1 MADETAGGGITALRQ
16 GRGPAWVREGL
27 SPWTCYGIAAA
38 IAICA
43 GYFFWH
49 YEGTWENIA
58 FAVGISLALIAVL
71 TLLTRRLMFSVAAVM
86 LLCTVVSVAASI
98 KRETMNMVVHAYDLF
113 FYLSSWSTLHFL
125 ATEYPGLVAKALLAI
140 SAVLGIAVLA
150 FRYDSS
156 RTSGRPAFI
165 ALVAAS
171 VLATWGWANKGER
184 RHMQFYFENLY
195 VSSFYASWGETVSAL
210 WNGTILEAAPR
221 GSTPLAALTAPQS
234 CRPVEKPPHI
244 ILIHQ
249 ESVVQPSLFP
259 GLGYDKSVDAM
270 FKSYDGA
277 LRTMR
282 VETYGGASWLSEFS
296 ILAGVS
302 TQAFGGMRQFVQTFT
317 VNKLKDTLPQ
327 RLAQCGYRNVVV
339 YPMMRNFVSND
350 KFYNSIALNEIID
363 MGAMKAKTA
372 QERDKFYYGFAL
384 AEMDKHFKTSQQ
396 PLFTYIQTMSA
407 HWPYDFAYEKD
418 EQVAGGAP
426 GTHPEMHEYLRRVSL
441 AKRDYDGL
449 IADLKQRFPT
459 ERFLI
464 VHYGDHHPSSTRMML
479 GFKDNT
485 EVEDV
490 KLDENSLGYITYF
503 ALDGLNYQVAERDP
517 TRTMPRSEA
526 IDIPYLGAIVQ
537 AAAGLPQSDATKE
550 RLRLMQACKGRYN
563 SCADRSKILSFH
575 RRLIDAGIIVA
586 R

>member
-1 MADETAGGGITALRQ
+1 MSDETV
-16 GRGPAWVREGL
+16 GRGLSAPRGRSWLKPWLQIGL
-27 SPWTCYGIAAA
+27 SERTCRGVVAALA
-38 IAICA
+38 VVT
-43 GYFFWH
+43 GWFFWH
-49 YEGTWENIA
+49 YEGTVENIL
-58 FAVGISLALIAVL
+58 FAAGVTLALVALI
-71 TLLTRRLMFSVAAVM
+71 TLLTRRLMFAAVSM
-86 LLCTVVSVAASI
+86 AALCAVVGVAASI

-125 ATEYPGLVAKALLAI
+125 ATEYPVLVLK
-140 SAVLGIAVLA
+140 AVLA
-150 FRYDSS
+150 ATFVLAVCWYAFRADMTRVSA
-156 RTSGRPAFI
+156 RHAFI
-165 ALVAAS
+165 GFVAAS
-171 VLATWGWANKGER
+171 TIATYGWANKGER

-195 VSSFYASWGETVSAL
+195 VSSFYASWGETLSTL
-210 WNGTILEAAPR
+210 WHGTMLEAAPKSAAAPLTLP
-221 GSTPLAALTAPQS
+221 GSCQPN
-234 CRPVEKPPHI
+234 EKPPHI

-249 ESVVQPSLFP
+249 ESVVQPSLFN

-270 FKSYDGA
+270 FKSHHGET
-277 LRTMR
+277 RKMR

-327 RLAQCGYRNVVV
+327 RLAQCGYQNVVV

-350 KFYNSIALNEIID
+350 KFYNSIGLNEIID

-372 QERDKFYYGFAL
+372 QERDSFYYGFAL
-384 AEMDKHFKTSQQ
+384 DRMDKHFKGSDK

-407 HWPYDFAYEKD
+407 HWPYDFAYEPNEK
-418 EQVAGGAP
+418 VAGGDP

-441 AKRDYDGL
+441 AKRDYDQL
-449 IADLKQRFPT
+449 LVNLKARFPQ

-479 GFKDNT
+479 GFKDDT

-490 KLDENSLGYITYF
+490 KLDENSLGFITYF
-503 ALDGLNYQVAERDP
+503 AMNGLNYQVKDP
-517 TRTMPRSEA
+517 TSGVPMSEA
-526 IDIPYLGAIVQ
+526 IDIPYLGSIVQ
-537 AAAGLPQSDATKE
+537 AAAGLPLSDANKE
-550 RLRLMQACKGRYN
+550 RLRLMTACRGRYN
-563 SCADRSKILSFH
+563 TCADRRQILTFH
-575 RRLIDAGIIVA
+575 RQLLDAGVIVA